1 MLTLASD
8 ISEIPRVG
16 PAMARRL
23 KSLGLD
29 KLADLL
35 FYFPY
40 RYDDFS
46 KIIKVNQV
54 KPHEICTIKGKIQL
68 ITGRRSFRRRRMFI
82 TESLVAD
89 DTGSIKVIWFN
100 QPYLSKILKP
110 GEEIILSGKV
120 EMDYLTPEFIS
131 PSFEKVK
138 KEQTHTGRIVPV
150 YSLTAG
156 ISQRQ
161 MRFFLKSIL
170 YLTKSLTDFMP
181 PEIIKG
187 NRLMPQVRAIEQ
199 IHFPDNHDLLKKAE
213 KRLKF
218 DELFLIQL
226 QVLQN
231 KIYLK
236 KAQAPKVKFLES
248 VSREFVKLLPFT
260 LTTSQKKAAW
270 QILRDLEKPAPMNRL
285 LEGDVG
291 SGKTIVAVMAILNT
305 VKNGLQAAFMAPTE
319 ILARQHFEKVK
330 IFLKPFRI
338 KIALLTSSATE
349 SGSRKINKSNLIKKI
364 KADGIELVVGTHA
377 LIQEEV
383 AFKNLALVII
393 DEQHRFGVAQRK
405 TLRDKSSGE
414 HKLMPHLLSMTAT
427 PIPRS
432 LALTVYGDLDLSL
445 ISEMPAGRRKIL
457 TKVVDLEK
465 RPKAYNFIRQ
475 QIKAGRQ
482 TFVICPLIEPSD
494 KLGVKSVK
502 QEYEKLKNEVFPDLE
517 IGLLHGRLK
526 PPEKEKVMRDFKN
539 NKINIL
545 VSTSVIEVG
554 IDIPNATVM
563 MIEGA
568 ERFGL
573 AQLHQFRGRVG
584 RSDYQSYCFLFTESD
599 SPKTADRLAA
609 LEKESDGFRLAEF
622 DLKTRGPGDFIGVRQ
637 SGLPDFRMASLAD
650 VNLISQT
657 RAAAKALIEKDPPL
671 LKFPLLK
678 QKLGDWQKEIHAE

>member
-1 MLTLASD
+1 MLTHLSP

-16 PAMARRL
+16 PAIAAKL
-23 KSLGLD
+23 KSLDLETVH
-29 KLADLL
+29 DLL

-40 RYDDFS
+40 RYEDFS
-46 KIIKVNQV
+46 HIVKVNQV
-54 KPHEICTIKGKIQL
+54 KPHEICTIKGKVQL

-89 DTGSIKVIWFN
+89 DTGSIKIVWFN

-110 GEEIILSGKV
+110 GDEIILSGKV

-156 ISQRQ
+156 ITQRQ
-161 MRFFLKSIL
+161 MRFFIKSIL
-170 YLTKSLTDFMP
+170 YAAKNIPDFLP
-181 PEIIKG
+181 AEIQK
-187 NRLMPQVRAIEQ
+187 NYRLIPLAQALEQ
-199 IHFPDNHDLLKKAE
+199 IHFPENKDLLVKAE
-213 KRLKF
+213 NRLKF
-218 DELFLIQL
+218 EELFLIQT
-226 QVLQN
+226 QVWQN

-236 KAQAPKVKFLES
+236 KARAPVIKFLEN
-248 VSREFVKLLPFT
+248 VTREFVKSLPFT
-260 LTTSQKKAAW
+260 LTLSQKKAAW
-270 QILRDLEKPAPMNRL
+270 EILKDLEKSSPMNRL

-305 VKNGLQAAFMAPTE
+305 ARNGFQTAFMAPTE
-319 ILARQHFEKVK
+319 ILAHQHFEKIK
-330 IFLKPFRI
+330 KFLKPFRI
-338 KIALLTSSATE
+338 KTALLTRNFTE
-349 SGSRKINKSNLIKKI
+349 SGGRKINHAGVIKKI
-364 KADGIELVVGTHA
+364 KSGEIELVIGTHA

-383 AFKNLALVII
+383 TFKNLSLVVV

-405 TLRDKSSGE
+405 TLREKSSSG

-457 TKVVDLEK
+457 TKVVSPDK
-465 RPKAYNFIRQ
+465 RFKAYDFIRN

-482 TFVICPLIEPSD
+482 TFVICPLIESSD

-502 QEYEKLKNEVFPDLE
+502 QEYEKLNNEVFPDLK
-517 IGLLHGRLK
+517 IGLLHGKLK
-526 PPEKEKVMRDFKN
+526 TEEKEKVMADFKN

-554 IDIPNATVM
+554 IDIANATVM

-584 RSDYQSYCFLFTESD
+584 RSHHQSYCFLFTESD
-599 SPKTADRLAA
+599 SLKTADRLAA
-609 LEKESDGFRLAEF
+609 LEKTSDGFRLAEF
-622 DLKTRGPGDFIGVRQ
+622 DLKMRGPGDFIGARQ
-637 SGLPDFRMASLAD
+637 SGLPDFRMATLAD
-650 VNLISQT
+650 VALISQART
-657 RAAAKALIEKDPPL
+657 AAKSLMENDPSL
-671 LKFPLLK
+671 AKFPLLL
-678 QKLGDWQKEIHAE
+678 QKIGEWQKEIHGE